1 MKNFRLSAI
10 LVIVLFVFTS
20 CGLKTIKDEDRMV
33 KETKEEAEQLFE
45 YLKNEDIEN
54 LSSLFCQKKRDE
66 HDLKNECEEF
76 FEELDDKFVSYEKLE
91 TMVTQRTCYHGEI
104 ELMVVSVKFKNITMQ
119 SGKTYEEINYY
130 TDTRNTNR
138 PEKEGIGALG
148 LIIGENEDGWIQ
160 LTIGV
165 EKNTSEEY
173 EDTQLCTVAKEEADQ
188 VFEYLREKD
197 IQKLS
202 SLFSENQKK
211 NYDLEKEWNNFFEQI
226 DGRIIDYET
235 IDVIV
240 SQRTFSDGTL
250 TNLLLRIEFKNVK
263 TDTGQVYE
271 QIRYAKTA
279 RCNSEPD
286 NEGINWTA
294 LIIGGYE
301 KYIMIPA
308 EE

>member
-1 MKNFRLSAI
+1 M
-10 LVIVLFVFTS
+10 
-20 CGLKTIKDEDRMV
+20 
-33 KETKEEAEQLFE
+33 
-45 YLKNEDIEN
+45 
-54 LSSLFCQKKRDE
+54 
-66 HDLKNECEEF
+66 
-76 FEELDDKFVSYEKLE
+76 
-91 TMVTQRTCYHGEI
+91 
-104 ELMVVSVKFKNITMQ
+104 
-119 SGKTYEEINYY
+119 
-130 TDTRNTNR
+130 
-138 PEKEGIGALG
+138 
-148 LIIGENEDGWIQ
+148 GENEDGWIQ

-211 NYDLEKEWNNFFEQI
+211 NYDLENEWNNFFEQI